1 MKHLVDKWFYRS
13 GIMHRLYK
21 KENGRTFLLQKSSH
35 SLLASDAV
43 CAKFTLTA
51 YRIYYYLLQHD
62 RIY

>member
-1 MKHLVDKWFYRS
+1 
-13 GIMHRLYK
+13 MHRLYK